1 MNHEEKQEHT
11 FLILFAL
18 IMFYVALK
26 LPGILLFIGIYMVLM
41 WEVKHD
47 KLETR

>member
-1 MNHEEKQEHT
+1 MNDKEKQEHI

-18 IMFYVALK
+18 TMFYIVFK

>member
-1 MNHEEKQEHT
+1 MKDEDTEALFVT
-11 FLILFAL
+11 LFAL
-18 IMFYVALK
+18 AMFYVALK
-26 LPGILLFIGIYMVLM
+26 LPGILLFIGIYMVLI